1 MPKEYSRSQRMAEQI
16 RRELS
21 ELVRE
26 EIKDPRVSWV
36 SFTAVK
42 VSKDLSSAVVYFTLM
57 DDEQQKETQQVLN
70 NAAGFLRRQLSS
82 RIRSRI
88 VPSLKFIYD
97 ASLERGS
104 SMDALIAKARST
116 DADSDSDTDTD

>member
-1 MPKEYSRSQRMAEQI
+1 MPKEFSRSQRMAEQI

-21 ELVRE
+21 ELIRD
-26 EIKDPRVSWV
+26 EIRDPRVSWV

-42 VSKDLSSAVVYFTLM
+42 VSRDLSNAVIYFTVM
-57 DDEQQKETQQVLN
+57 DDKKHKETQQALS
-70 NAAGFLRRQLSS
+70 NAAGFLRRQLSR

-97 ASLERGS
+97 SSLERGT

-116 DADSDSDTDTD
+116 DADSDIPEE

>member
-21 ELVRE
+21 ELVRD
-26 EIKDPRVSWV
+26 EIRDPRVSWV

-42 VSKDLSSAVVYFTLM
+42 VSKDLSNAVIYFTVM
-57 DDEQQKETQQVLN
+57 DDKQHQETQQALS

-88 VPSLKFIYD
+88 VPALKFIYD
-97 ASLERGS
+97 ASLERGT

-116 DADSDSDTDTD
+116 DTDSDPSEE